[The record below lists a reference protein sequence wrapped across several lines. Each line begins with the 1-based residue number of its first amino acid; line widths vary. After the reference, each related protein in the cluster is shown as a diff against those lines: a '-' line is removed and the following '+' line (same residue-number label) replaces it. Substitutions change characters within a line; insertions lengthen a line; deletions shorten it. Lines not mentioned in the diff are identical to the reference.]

1 VGEAS
6 DGRALAV
13 VQRVID
19 VGFGGPGPL
28 KSSIDL
34 ASEYQADKK
43 LDSYDAR
50 VRTLINWE
58 TSKNFTTGFVTGLG
72 GLVTLPATLPAGLG
86 SSWLIQARM
95 VGAIAVLGGHDVDED
110 RVRTLALLSMAG
122 DAGKEIVKR
131 AGIDLSQRTGKAALR
146 NVPGHVLIEINK
158 RAGFRLLTKS
168 GTTGVLNLSRGI
180 PLLGGVVGGS
190 VDAAML
196 RTVGRAAHSLF
207 APPSEAQPAIP

>member
-6 DGRALAV
+6 DDRVLAL

-19 VGFGGPGPL
+19 VGFSGPGPL
-28 KSSIDL
+28 KSSVDL
-34 ASEYQADKK
+34 ASEYRADKK
-43 LDSYDAR
+43 LGSYDAR

-72 GLVTLPATLPAGLG
+72 GLITLPATLPAGLG

-95 VGAIAVLGGHDVDED
+95 VGAIAALGGHDVDED

-131 AGIDLSQRTGKAALR
+131 AGIDLSQRTGKAALQK
-146 NVPGHVLIEINK
+146 VPGQALIEINK
-158 RAGFRLLTKS
+158 RVGFRLLTKS
-168 GTTGVLNLSRGI
+168 GTTGVFNLSRGI
-180 PLLGGVVGGS
+180 PVLGGVVGGS

-196 RTVGRAAHSLF
+196 RTVGRAAHGLF
-207 APPSEAQPAIP
+207 LPPPEAQPAAA